1 MDAVNRF
8 YVVTVVVE
16 TEDEKGKIKIVKETH
31 LVDAKDP
38 TDVPRKVISMMDG
51 TMFDWDIQSIQLSKI
66 SVVYGD
72 CVKE

>member
-1 MDAVNRF
+1 MDALNRF
-8 YVVTVVVE
+8 YQATVVVE
-16 TEDEKGKIKIVKETH
+16 TEDEKGKIKKVKETH

-38 TDVPRKVISMMDG
+38 QDVQQKVVEMMSG

-72 CVKE
+72 CIKE

>member
-1 MDAVNRF
+1 MDAINRF
-8 YVVTVVVE
+8 YVVTVAVE
-16 TEDEKGKIKIVKETH
+16 TEDAKGKIKKVKEQH

-38 TDVPRKVISMMDG
+38 QDVQMKVIKMMDG
-51 TMFDWDIQSIQLSKI
+51 TMFDWDIVSIQLSKI

>member
-1 MDAVNRF
+1 MDAINRF

-16 TEDEKGKIKIVKETH
+16 TEDEKGKIKKVKETH

-38 TDVPRKVISMMDG
+38 TDVQKKVISMMDG

>member
-16 TEDEKGKIKIVKETH
+16 TEDEKGRIKKTRENH

-38 TDVPRKVISMMDG
+38 TDVQAKVLEMMKG
-51 TMFDWDIQSIQLSKI
+51 TMFDWDIASIQLSKI

-72 CVKE
+72 CINE